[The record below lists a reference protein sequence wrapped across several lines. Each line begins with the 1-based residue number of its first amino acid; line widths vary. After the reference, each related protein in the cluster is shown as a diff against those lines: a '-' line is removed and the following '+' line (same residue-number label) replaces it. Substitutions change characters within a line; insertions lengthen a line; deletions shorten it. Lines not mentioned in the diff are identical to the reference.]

1 MKTRSSVPYRPTE
14 AEIRQLA
21 HEMYVRSGWIPGR
34 DLDNWLAAE
43 AYLIAHP
50 PSHTADPNAA
60 TEAGLPAAEAPPLRK
75 SA

>member
-1 MKTRSSVPYRPTE
+1 MKTRPSVPYRPTE

-43 AYLIAHP
+43 SCLIAHP
-50 PSHTADPNAA
+50 PNHAADPTAA
-60 TEAGLPAAEAPPLRK
+60 EAGLPASEAPPLRK